1 MKKLNLLLI
10 IITLTINLSGQDE
23 GWLRAE
29 MYAIPVSEETD
40 SAIARLSWS
49 VGNSTESVITI
60 DSGGVVS
67 DFSFGGAS
75 GKETAP
81 WIQKGRVY
89 TFRLYAVENGVRAVV
104 DSISVSGTSPLPNS
118 SIGLNANLL
127 SAEYLGLSQRNRDYQ
142 NERHRKVSRAMA
154 RKSIIAASEIGA
166 TYFRVRV
173 SGFFSYTLDVLK
185 NDPSAFWGALDEL
198 MGELKSNGM
207 KIIPSLGWNI
217 YQFPDYFGETTSDFI
232 GDPSSDSYLAYTQFI
247 SDFVTRYK
255 DQEVVLFYEIGNE
268 YNLHADLAPN
278 HTFSNEPYT
287 GKYSTT
293 ELSDFQ
299 KRTANHIRSLDPA
312 GMVTSGNSAPR
323 PSAYHLMLQPAFSPE
338 GPDWTPDSFEE
349 FKEYV
354 QILEEGVDIV
364 SMHMYN
370 GAPGNNKRFGITGE
384 NSAEIVG
391 YMKEAVDE
399 AGKLLFIGEF
409 GDRDPHVSVD
419 TNAVFTRN
427 MFNKISELDIPFS
440 APWIWEFYQFN
451 TYEKNQFTIEQGFTD
466 LLIEKF
472 KEANVDMG
480 NGAVGL
486 ADPDTVSPLVVLTYP
501 IGDTELS
508 RPSQLVH
515 ALASDNS
522 GSIKKVEF
530 WVNGELANTDTE
542 PPYQFDLN
550 TGGLSMKSTD
560 IVARAYD
567 ESGNTADY
575 MLEANPDVAIPT
587 GTLTANLDTVTVFEE
602 NAAGNM
608 VGKVE
613 LSWTASGCEKVFLYV
628 KGNEKEASIMATAP
642 LNSSITAPWIQDGHV
657 YVFYLTSAKDNL
669 TPMALLD
676 TVLVVGYAV
685 TATATNDGPV
695 CSGGDIQLTGGA
707 GGLSYSWSGP
717 NGYTSTS
724 QSPLL
729 SGVTAS
735 EAGSYTL
742 TVVDGTFTN
751 TASTTVVVNALPTVT
766 FGEVTAVAEGSAAF
780 NLSQGSP
787 AGGTYSGTGITT
799 SPEFDP
805 SVSGVG
811 SSTITYTYTDDAT
824 GCTDTAT
831 QTVTVNVLPTAIDK
845 RPNWE
850 TRSIRISNSPNPF
863 HDQTQIR
870 VEGSDLNRGSK
881 IRLEVFDILGTLKEV
896 VPWDGHSRVM
906 EFSREGYSDGL
917 YLYRLIIDNQVVAI
931 NKMLVR

>member
-10 IITLTINLSGQDE
+10 IITLTINLSGQEE

-29 MYAIPVSEETD
+29 MYTIPVSEVTD

-75 GKETAP
+75 GSEVAP

-89 TFRLYAVENGVRAVV
+89 TFRLYAVENGARTVV
-104 DSISVSGTSPLPNS
+104 DSISVSGTRPLSTS

-173 SGFFSYTLDVLK
+173 SGFYSPTLDVLK
-185 NDPSAFWGALDEL
+185 NDPSAFWGAMDEL

-217 YQFPDYFGETTSDFI
+217 YQFPDYFGETISDFI
-232 GDPSSDSYLAYTQFI
+232 GDPNSGSYLAYTQFI
-247 SDFVTRYK
+247 SDFVSRYK

-268 YNLHADLAPN
+268 YNLHADLAPH

-287 GKYSTT
+287 GKFSTA

-299 KRTANHIRSLDPA
+299 KRTANFIRSLDPA

-323 PSAYHLMLQPAFSPE
+323 QSAYHLMLQPAFSPE

-349 FKEYV
+349 FKQYV
-354 QILEEGVDIV
+354 QILEEGVDII

-370 GAPGNNKRFGITGE
+370 GAGADNNRFGITGE
-384 NSAEIVG
+384 NSAEIVS
-391 YMKEAVDE
+391 YMNEAVE
-399 AGKLLFIGEF
+399 ETGKLLFLGEF

-419 TNAVFTRN
+419 PNAVFTQN
-427 MFNKISELDIPFS
+427 MFNKITELDIPFS

-451 TYEKNQFTIEQGFTD
+451 TYEKGDFVIEQGFTD

-472 KEANVDMG
+472 KEANENLG
-480 NGAVGL
+480 NDAVVF
-486 ADPDTVSPLVVLTYP
+486 ADPDTVKPQVVLTLP
-501 IGDTELS
+501 RGDSEFAF
-508 RPSQLVH
+508 PVQLVH
-515 ALASDNS
+515 AVASDNS
-522 GSIKKVEF
+522 GSILQVEF
-530 WVNGELANTDTE
+530 YVNGELKNTDTE
-542 PPYQFDLN
+542 PPFQFDLN
-550 TGGLSMKSTD
+550 TDGLSIRSTE

-567 ESGNTADY
+567 KSGNSSDY
-575 MLEANPDVAIPT
+575 VLEANPGLEIAT
-587 GTLTANLDTVTVFEE
+587 GSITANPDTVTVFEE
-602 NAAGNM
+602 NAAGHM

-657 YVFYLTSAKDNL
+657 YVFYLTSAKGNL
-669 TPMALLD
+669 TPPALLD

-695 CSGGDIQLTGGA
+695 CFGGDIQLTGGA

-724 QSPLL
+724 QSPLV
-729 SGVTAS
+729 SGVTPS
-735 EAGSYTL
+735 ETGSYTL

-831 QTVTVNVLPTAIDK
+831 QTVTVNVLPTATDN
-845 RPNWE
+845 RPNGE

-870 VEGSDLNRGSK
+870 VEGSGLNRGSK

-917 YLYRLIIDNQVVAI
+917 YLYRLMIDNQVVAI
-931 NKMLVR
+931 NKMLVK